1 MSGARSESRRAA
13 TPILPVGGSNFVTTA
28 RVLGVFEPD
37 TAAVKRLIRE
47 AKSTNKLIDVSRH
60 REVRS
65 VLILDSGDVVT
76 SFLTPEDLAHRL
88 GADLDSGGD

>member
-1 MSGARSESRRAA
+1 MAD
-13 TPILPVGGSNFVTTA
+13 

-47 AKSTNKLIDVSRH
+47 AKSANKLVDVSRH

-65 VLILDSGDVVT
+65 VLIMDTGDVIA
-76 SFLTPEDLAHRL
+76 SFLTPEDLAGRL
-88 GADLDSGGD
+88 GGKLDLRRE